1 MQIGCRHTF
10 QFETFKLDIFYDFIR
25 AGFRKHEENKKGN
38 LGGANL
44 RLAQFYK
51 DVEMAEVMT
60 DNDHAVAKILESYEI
75 AETEEGG
82 NELQNAIPEG
92 QVTDREE
99 ISGYHSGQTVAWELA
114 KKSEVADM
122 VKSKSS
128 KKSAKKGTRLKKD
141 VLTEI
146 KNGRVV
152 KYE

>member
-1 MQIGCRHTF
+1 M
-10 QFETFKLDIFYDFIR
+10 
-25 AGFRKHEENKKGN
+25 
-38 LGGANL
+38 
-44 RLAQFYK
+44 AQFYK

-75 AETEEGG
+75 AETEEGE
-82 NELQNAIPEG
+82 NEFQNAIPEG

-99 ISGYHSGQTVAWELA
+99 TSEYHSGQKVAWELA

-152 KYE
+152 KNE